1 MWRFYNYW
9 SENLRNDVFSV
20 LSEGVNDLLS
30 HSDRFWCVFS
40 VSAGLTGSAVAVQVV
55 SDALLQPL
63 I

>member
-30 HSDRFWCVFS
+30 HSDRFLVCV
-40 VSAGLTGSAVAVQVV
+40 
-55 SDALLQPL
+55 
-63 I
+63 